1 MPDSASI
8 LLVDDDRHLV
18 ESMAHW
24 LRETSH
30 EVETAATLDQAKAA
44 LRQGQFDLVI
54 TDLRLEA
61 EDGFELIAYTRQNYP
76 DSSVL
81 VVTGYATP
89 ETAVQAVRAGA
100 FDLLTKPL
108 IDDELT
114 LAIQRAVAQSEISK
128 ENALLRE
135 QLDRR
140 TRSRECSQS

>member
-24 LRETSH
+24 LRDMSH

-44 LRQGQFDLVI
+44 LRQGKFDLVI

-61 EDGFELIAYTRQNYP
+61 EDGFELIAYTRENYP

-81 VVTGYATP
+81 VVT
-89 ETAVQAVRAGA
+89 
-100 FDLLTKPL
+100 
-108 IDDELT
+108 
-114 LAIQRAVAQSEISK
+114 
-128 ENALLRE
+128 
-135 QLDRR
+135 
-140 TRSRECSQS
+140 